1 MELAQ
6 GGSIA
11 DLIKERKDLVSRFDE
26 DDIWRGARYS
36 LLLYYCFT
44 YIIQSSVYILY
55 RRELTYIGAGR
66 SIYSA
71 ASAPSTN

>member
-26 DDIWRGARYS
+26 DDIWRGARYLLLLL
-36 LLLYYCFT
+36 LLLY
-44 YIIQSSVYILY
+44 LY
-55 RRELTYIGAGR
+55 HTKQRLYHIRLNQHSE
-66 SIYSA
+66 
-71 ASAPSTN
+71 